1 MDDEKVLIKLD
12 DGREVEL
19 DKKLTETYYNA
30 RKLARFVK
38 IGLIPFILLTIGLC
52 ILIVYLLGRNILVV
66 LVYMVFLT
74 LILVEVFMSVRIRD
88 DAMKRGASLKGEIL
102 RQNFS
107 AQEIFEIGKK
117 VHLDTFK
124 EALDKR
130 AIVELKLKKVPQW
143 CIEGRILPD
152 AEMIKERRKK
162 IAARKKQ

>member
-1 MDDEKVLIKLD
+1 M
-12 DGREVEL
+12 
-19 DKKLTETYYNA
+19 
-30 RKLARFVK
+30 
-38 IGLIPFILLTIGLC
+38 
-52 ILIVYLLGRNILVV
+52 
-66 LVYMVFLT
+66 
-74 LILVEVFMSVRIRD
+74 
-88 DAMKRGASLKGEIL
+88 
-102 RQNFS
+102 
-107 AQEIFEIGKK
+107 K